1 MAACAAATA
10 TAAEPAPTSPG
21 NKKNHRNQ
29 RKYMFTNTVFII
41 QICQPKEQKRTTIVL
56 SSRLGS
62 TEMGLFAF
70 KPTRVSCSIAN
81 EEILPLGTN
90 HRSQVIVLPIQKVS

>member
-1 MAACAAATA
+1 MALLKFQCLFYHAACMGIVAMAACAAATA

-41 QICQPKEQKRTTIVL
+41 QICQPKEQKTL
-56 SSRLGS
+56 
-62 TEMGLFAF
+62 
-70 KPTRVSCSIAN
+70 
-81 EEILPLGTN
+81 
-90 HRSQVIVLPIQKVS
+90 